1 MTTVQNAVAKWMR
14 NTGAAAESV
23 KAGVMA
29 VTESPTAK
37 AAQQADRYVAGVQ
50 QAVSSGKWQA
60 GLNSVTLQSWQQ
72 SVITKGIPR
81 MTQGVAAAQQKV
93 TNFMNQFL
101 PFVQQAAQEVRAM
114 PKGGV
119 ENGVARASAMIRKL
133 AQFRLQK
140 S

>member
-1 MTTVQNAVAKWMR
+1 MTTVANAVAKWVR
-14 NTGAAAESV
+14 NTQGAAESM

-50 QAVSSGKWQA
+50 AAVASGKWQK
-60 GLNSVTLQSWQQ
+60 GLNDCTLQSWQQ
-72 SVITKGIPR
+72 SMIQKGIPR
-81 MTQGVAAAQQKV
+81 MTQGIASAQPKV
-93 TNFMNQFL
+93 QSFMQQFL
-101 PFVQQAAQEVRAM
+101 PFVQQAASEVKAM

-133 AQFRLQK
+133 AQFRK
-140 S
+140 A